1 MKMDFDSIE
10 EAIEAFRDGE
20 IVIIVD
26 DEDRK
31 NEGDLAMAAEK
42 LTPEAVNFMTKYGR
56 GLICLPATGERL
68 DELKLSPMVSDSTA
82 YMNTAYTVSI
92 DARDK
97 ISTGVSA
104 YDRAHTILS
113 FIDPKSKPEDFIRPG
128 YVFPLRAKDGGVLV
142 RAGHTEAAIDLARL
156 AGLYPAGVICAIM
169 NDDGTM
175 AQVPD
180 LLKFAQRHSLKI
192 ATVAALIQY
201 RRQTE
206 KLIKRIASAQMPTA
220 YGDFEIHAYETTI
233 DDETHIALT
242 LGHLDG
248 HEPALVRVHSRCLTG
263 DTFRSLRCDCGDQLE
278 QAMRMIQKEGKGVL
292 LYMHQEGRGIG
303 LKNKIMAY
311 MLQDSGLDTVEANE
325 KLGFKAD
332 LRDYGIGAQILVDL
346 GLSKIRLMTN
356 NPRKIAAFAGYG
368 LEVVE
373 RVPIEIPPNKANIG
387 YLQTK
392 RQKLGHVFN
401 WQYEEET
408 LKDGKS
414 ASGEPDRNGT

>member
-1 MKMDFDSIE
+1 MDFDSIE
-10 EAIEAFRDGE
+10 EAIEAFQNGE
-20 IVIIVD
+20 IVVIVD

-31 NEGDLAMAAEK
+31 NEGNLAMAAEK
-42 LTPEAVNFMTKYGR
+42 VTPDAVNFMAKYGR

-68 DELKLSPMVSDSTA
+68 DELKLSPMVTDSTA

-97 ISTGVSA
+97 ISTGASA
-104 YDRAHTILS
+104 YDRARTILS
-113 FIDPKSKPEDFIRPG
+113 FIDPKSEPEDFIRPG
-128 YVFPLRAKDGGVLV
+128 HVFPLRAKDGGVLV
-142 RAGHTEAAIDLARL
+142 RAGHTEATIDLARL
-156 AGLYPAGVICAIM
+156 AGLYPSGVICAIM

-180 LLKFAQRHSLKI
+180 LLKFAQMHSLKI
-192 ATVAALIQY
+192 VTVAALIQY

-220 YGDFEIHAYETTI
+220 YGDFELHAYETTI

-248 HEPALVRVHSRCLTG
+248 DEPALVRVHSRCLTG

-278 QAMRMIQKEGKGVL
+278 QAMKMIQKEGKGVL

-332 LRDYGIGAQILVDL
+332 LRDYGIGAQILTDL

-373 RVPIEIPPNKANIG
+373 RVPIEIPPNKVNIG
-387 YLQTK
+387 YMQTK

-414 ASGEPDRNGT
+414 VSGEPDRNGT